1 MPWLSLRDLSP
12 RRTEQV
18 RQIMPSQC
26 LRCTTSQFYSKPADQ
41 PAATLRGLVAAIG
54 GLVHPARPLA
64 CGAVHL
70 LLFEALARHARIPV
84 ILHSQP
90 RTACLW
96 RRHVD
101 FDAFCRCQAKLVPG
115 HVMPMP
121 CATWRRWPSC
131 QQLYQKSCS
140 HIYFSFPTSS
150 FFSH

>member
-1 MPWLSLRDLSP
+1 MPWLSLSDFSP

-18 RQIMPSQC
+18 RQSMPSQC
-26 LRCTTSQFYSKPADQ
+26 LRCTTSRFYSKPADQ

-54 GLVHPARPLA
+54 GLVHTARPLA
-64 CGAVHL
+64 CGAIHL

-96 RRHVD
+96 RRHVAISMD
-101 FDAFCRCQAKLVPG
+101 SVDARPNWPPA
-115 HVMPMP
+115 VMPMP
-121 CATWRRWPSC
+121 CATLRRWSSC
-131 QQLYQKSCS
+131 QLYQKSCS
-140 HIYFSFPTSS
+140 HICFSFPTSS